1 MKNVSHWL
9 RSIEI
14 YTVSMLVNDVNAYH
28 ALRNSRL
35 MVTPLTGRF
44 STTTRPTP
52 KAKFTKQYYRW
63 RTMNTHNQEPIDTT
77 KFSFPY
83 LVIDIIVNNRR
94 RIQQFPTFHNN
105 FSSID
110 RMAHMEPA
118 KWSTALPSISLRF
131 FRQPKKGIE

>member
-1 MKNVSHWL
+1 
-9 RSIEI
+9 
-14 YTVSMLVNDVNAYH
+14 
-28 ALRNSRL
+28 
-35 MVTPLTGRF
+35 
-44 STTTRPTP
+44 
-52 KAKFTKQYYRW
+52 
-63 RTMNTHNQEPIDTT
+63 MNTHNQEPIDTT

-131 FRQPKKGIE
+131 FRQPKKGIEWHFVKFHIAMYCYLKNDVTEWNEEN